1 MRAGDLP
8 SWTGGQRQDASLP
21 GRDPLRTA
29 EITGGPAAG
38 AACAQTGDV
47 STRAAVVGRPLAAWL
62 HAPAD
67 SLVRAVRRAGAG
79 PIPAARAP
87 VARRRRPGDDVAGVA
102 RAKTEG
108 VEGFSRVSA
117 AARFCTATQPAAARV
132 AKAP

>member
-67 SLVRAVRRAGAG
+67 SLVRAARRVCPG
-79 PIPAARAP
+79 RVFTCSAP
-87 VARRRRPGDDVAGVA
+87 VARRRRPGDGVASVA

-117 AARFCTATQPAAARV
+117 AARFRTATQPVAARV